1 MRLSS
6 KALFIIIL
14 FFSIAI
20 VSAYYFGNYGSQH
33 DETAD
38 VTHTEEIDP
47 HAGHNNPPGEH
58 PEAAAAHGGEAIDWC
73 AEHSVPESECTV
85 CHPELVAHFKETG
98 DWCAGHG
105 IPESHCRL
113 CNPGIEFPQEKLLR
127 EVSIVSMED
136 EIEISLFY
144 RPNSDVC
151 ATNGALIQF
160 ASANTAR
167 KTGLTTR
174 LVHSA
179 EEEMSI
185 EAPAE
190 VVFDETK
197 SNVITS
203 TVKALVS
210 RWLVSPGDAVRRG
223 DILAILES
231 PEIAELQAGL
241 LKSYAAYQVEQKE
254 FERHKELK
262 NRNLISDQDFER
274 EEALAEQA
282 LTDLNSYRGLL
293 ISAGMN
299 EDDIDLII
307 EAKSVSN
314 RFPLRAQASG
324 VVVQRIAQLG
334 ELMEAGRAFAMIADP
349 QHMWI
354 EARLT
359 EQQIRQV
366 KVGQA
371 LTFTSDGFGLNQAGA
386 KIIWVSRYIDPHTR
400 TGIVRAEVI
409 DPNAELH
416 AGEFGVARISQYGEE
431 QVMLV
436 PKDAV
441 QWEGCCN
448 VVFVKE
454 SDSRYRPYKVKLVS
468 SSGDYYQAS
477 DGVNPGDEVVVDGA
491 FLLKTELKK
500 SSLGAGCCGL
510 DPVG

>member
-1 MRLSS
+1 MRFSS
-6 KALFIIIL
+6 KIL
-14 FFSIAI
+14 FAIISVTLIAI
-20 VSAYYFGNYGSQH
+20 VSAYFLGDYGS
-33 DETAD
+33 DDVETVDAS
-38 VTHTEEIDP
+38 HTEDIDP
-47 HAGHNNPPGEH
+47 HAGHNHPPGEH
-58 PEAAAAHGGEAIDWC
+58 PEDAETHDDEAIDWC
-73 AEHSVPESECTV
+73 AEHSVPESECTL

-127 EVSIVSMED
+127 EATVVSMDD
-136 EIEISLFY
+136 EIKVSLFY

-151 ATNGALIQF
+151 ATDGALIQF
-160 ASANTAR
+160 ASANTAS
-167 KTGLTTR
+167 KTGLTTQ
-174 LVHSA
+174 LVYVSQ
-179 EEEMSI
+179 EETNI

-190 VVFDETK
+190 VVFNETR

-203 TVKALVS
+203 SVKALVS
-210 RWLVSPGDAVRRG
+210 RWVVSPGDEINKG

-254 FERHKELK
+254 FERHRELK

-274 EEALAEQA
+274 EQALAEQA
-282 LTDLNSYRGLL
+282 LTDFNSHKGLL
-293 ISAGMN
+293 ISAGMS
-299 EDDIDLII
+299 EGDIELII
-307 EAKSVSN
+307 ENKSVSN
-314 RFPLRAQASG
+314 RFPLRAQAGG
-324 VVVQRIAQLG
+324 VMVQRIAQLG
-334 ELMEAGRAFAMIADP
+334 ELMEAGKAFAMIADP
-349 QHMWI
+349 RQMWI

-359 EQQIRQV
+359 EQQIRRV

-371 LTFTSDGFGLNQAGA
+371 LTFTSDGFGLNQVGA
-386 KIIWVSRYIDPHTR
+386 KIIWVSKYIDPHTR
-400 TGIVRAEVI
+400 TGIVRAEVVHP
-409 DPNAELH
+409 DAGLH
-416 AGEFGVARISQYGEE
+416 AGEFGVARISHHEGKR
-431 QVMLV
+431 VVLV

-454 SDSRYRPYKVKLVS
+454 SDSRYRPYKVNLVS
-468 SSGDYYQAS
+468 SSGDYYQVS
-477 DGVNPGDEVVVDGA
+477 EGVNPGDEVVVDGS